1 MRKRLPENPQE
12 EKPERA
18 SILNTITR
26 NHRNTV
32 KYTRDLEIYSFWL
45 QSRVGEHFCHV
56 VL

>member
-18 SILNTITR
+18 IFNTITR

-32 KYTRDLEIYSFWL
+32 KYTGDLKIYRFWL
-45 QSRVGEHFCHV
+45 RSRVGEHFCHV